1 MCIHRLLFVLV
12 LLGSALLVTTGCTKY
27 SEQVAPPIS
36 LGRENA
42 DHIIVILHHGPPP
55 VATDIIAEFDAKG
68 AEVIDA
74 SHAAV
79 DLGVGVDEAAPLA
92 ERNDLVDGYQG
103 SVLHFW
109 YLFCLC
115 HEWFFLST

>member
-1 MCIHRLLFVLV
+1 MIDAETAFAFFAIDQAIHKIFDV
-12 LLGSALLVTTGCTKY
+12 SAGLPHARMGNSRALD
-27 SEQVAPPIS
+27 
-36 LGRENA
+36 A